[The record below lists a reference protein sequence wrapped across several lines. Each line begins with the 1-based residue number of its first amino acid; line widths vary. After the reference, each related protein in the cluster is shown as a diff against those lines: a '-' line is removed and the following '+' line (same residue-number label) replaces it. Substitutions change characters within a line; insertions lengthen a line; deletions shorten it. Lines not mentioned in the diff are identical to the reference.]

1 MSNDI
6 RLSEISQ
13 HIAQPSIT
21 NTGFKKVHLKFCSN
35 LSGVN
40 ELTDRL
46 VYWANG
52 VVPSGNQAI
61 T

>member
-6 RLSEISQ
+6 RFGEISQ

-21 NTGFKKVHLKFCSN
+21 KIAFKNVHLKYYSN

-40 ELTDRL
+40 ELTHRL
-46 VYWANG
+46 V
-52 VVPSGNQAI
+52 
-61 T
+61 

>member
-6 RLSEISQ
+6 RLGEISQ
-13 HIAQPSIT
+13 HIAQASIT
-21 NTGFKKVHLKFCSN
+21 KIVFEKVHLKSYSN

-40 ELTDRL
+40 EL
-46 VYWANG
+46 
-52 VVPSGNQAI
+52 PSGNQAI